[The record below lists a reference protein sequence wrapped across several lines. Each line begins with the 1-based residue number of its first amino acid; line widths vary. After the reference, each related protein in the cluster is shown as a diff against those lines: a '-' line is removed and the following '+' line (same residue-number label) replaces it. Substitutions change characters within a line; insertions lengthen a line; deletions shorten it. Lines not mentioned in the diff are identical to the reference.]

1 MAVIIS
7 AQSVFYYEQ
16 KLLPESQLDFH
27 SGLSFPQCS
36 RDMYI
41 KYTPL
46 TKTLVLQSLKNAISM
61 SVFDQSS
68 NTLFI
73 TCLSVPS
80 EGSEHHF
87 KHKYTSGMHLH
98 CQISSYFVFK
108 SPVQSYGLL
117 VCQFAQG
124 CIWIKQSCYL

>member
-27 SGLSFPQCS
+27 SGLSFPKCS

-117 VCQFAQG
+117 VC
-124 CIWIKQSCYL
+124 